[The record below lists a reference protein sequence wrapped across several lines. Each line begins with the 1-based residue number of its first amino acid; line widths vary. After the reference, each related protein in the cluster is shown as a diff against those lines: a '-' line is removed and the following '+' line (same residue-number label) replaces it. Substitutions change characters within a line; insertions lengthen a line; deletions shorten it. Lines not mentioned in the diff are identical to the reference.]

1 MMNKKYGDF
10 SVDEA
15 MRLAKSPA
23 GQQLI
28 AMLQNAD
35 SQKLQQAAAQ
45 ANSGQYDAAQNTL
58 QSLLSDPK
66 VRALMQQLGGK

>member
-45 ANSGQYDAAQNTL
+45 ANSGQYDAAKNTL